1 MSYKFRLLT
10 FSPLDKAK
18 PEEIDNDSDSDSSN
32 DFKKKVD
39 NNEYLIQMFGINEQG
54 ETASIMVT
62 GYTPFF
68 YVKVDSSW
76 SNNDRLEFISIL
88 RNDIGK

>member
-1 MSYKFRLLT
+1 
-10 FSPLDKAK
+10 
-18 PEEIDNDSDSDSSN
+18 
-32 DFKKKVD
+32 
-39 NNEYLIQMFGINEQG
+39 MFGINEQG

-88 RNDIGK
+88 RNDIGKYYENSIFSSKLVNKKLYGFDVVLNINFY